1 MTSMMELQN
10 SLLLCA
16 SSMNED
22 GRASVEGED
31 SRPHTAPPGW
41 GTSFIV
47 GTSLTN
53 GKLMI
58 RINNVAGV
66 WKDCRPSVM
75 VIKYIPTLKIIP
87 SYPPIY
93 RHQGL
98 TFNNITPINSFNN
111 PF

>member
-1 MTSMMELQN
+1 
-10 SLLLCA
+10 
-16 SSMNED
+16 MNED

-41 GTSFIV
+41 GRLFIV
-47 GTSLTN
+47 GRSLTN
-53 GKLMI
+53 GKLMT
-58 RINNVAGV
+58 RINYVAGV

-93 RHQGL
+93 RHHGP
-98 TFNNITPINSFNN
+98 TFNNITPINSLNN